1 MNSSVWIVC
10 QLESFECAGKMLH
23 DTGAIEVL
31 QRSMR
36 IHSQQNVRDICV
48 DQTCAQNASVKPMRL

>member
-1 MNSSVWIVC
+1 MNPSVWILC
-10 QLESFECAGKMLH
+10 QLASFDCAGKMLH

-48 DQTCAQNASVKPMRL
+48 DQTCASEKPMRL